1 MYFCVH
7 AHTQSDCNKNL
18 EWYKSVKETQGSV
31 EVTSFGQMESILNY
45 GHYTIAGKRN
55 KAMHRIHDVI
65 RLTLVPQEDK
75 TLIKTSYTLDELRD
89 LESKLILITGSKAEN
104 RATVEQFLNVSTCI
118 HIHNI
123 FVLFVSYYLPCRLYT
138 VWFELQKY

>member
-1 MYFCVH
+1 MYVTLEILIVQCVFVYVH
-7 AHTQSDCNKNL
+7 AHIQADCNRDL

-55 KAMHRIHDVI
+55 MAMHRIHDVI
-65 RLTLVPQEDK
+65 RLTLVPQGDK
-75 TLIKTSYTLDELRD
+75 KLIKTSYTLDELRD

-104 RATVEQFLNVSTCI
+104 RATVEQFLNVSTCTCI
-118 HIHNI
+118 H
-123 FVLFVSYYLPCRLYT
+123 T
-138 VWFELQKY
+138 